1 MLYHDF
7 FHFLGHKFGT
17 DLLFSAS
24 QPQFE
29 TTPLDLKLKTMIWWT
44 EKNMTSSPKSNP
56 KWVVCGWAQ
65 GLDSYHLLTAAPWMF
80 MAPNFNGSSSHRK
93 WSFNHQEW
101 VIQLA
106 KMVIQLYYIQL
117 TSKNGDLPN
126 KHVFFLSCKDGDVSI
141 NMVVKW
147 FLEHQK
153 SW

>member
-1 MLYHDF
+1 
-7 FHFLGHKFGT
+7 
-17 DLLFSAS
+17 
-24 QPQFE
+24 
-29 TTPLDLKLKTMIWWT
+29 
-44 EKNMTSSPKSNP
+44 
-56 KWVVCGWAQ
+56 
-65 GLDSYHLLTAAPWMF
+65 